1 MCHQGP
7 QLILGG
13 TDLAIRQL
21 QKKPK
26 RFQEVD
32 EGLTGRKD
40 DGEVVS
46 FVFFWVVAT
55 HIFLAFSPRKLGKM
69 NPFLTHICQRG

>member
-1 MCHQGP
+1 MVEVPASCHQGT

-40 DGEVVS
+40 DGEVV
-46 FVFFWVVAT
+46 
-55 HIFLAFSPRKLGKM
+55 FLG
-69 NPFLTHICQRG
+69 GG